1 MHNIKKIHVI
11 IFILVSFLLSA
22 DDFKNVIVLDIQ
34 SRSELKKYMKNISK
48 DLGVK
53 CSYCHDLDD
62 KSLDTDTKDI
72 TREMIKLTRYLN
84 DLLNVAPT
92 EHEKYKTF
100 VSCWTCHHGSPNPEH
115 TRPVE

>member
-1 MHNIKKIHVI
+1 MIRFYYILF
-11 IFILVSFLLSA
+11 FIASVLFSNE
-22 DDFKNVIVLDIQ
+22 FKNLKVLEIDD
-34 SRSELKKYMKNISK
+34 RNELKKYMKSISK

-92 EHEKYKTF
+92 EHEKYKTL